1 MTVLLKVQNLKTQF
15 MTERGLL
22 KAVDGVSYDI
32 HEGEIVGLVG
42 ESGCGKSVSQL
53 SLLQLIPVPP
63 GKIVGGK
70 AIFEGQDLL
79 QFEANGPKMRS
90 IRGGKIAMIFQEPMT
105 SLNPAMTIARQLTE
119 VMQLHLNMDNH
130 AARERSIELLG
141 LVGIPDAERRLDD
154 YPHQFSGGMRQR
166 VMVAMAVSCNPRLI
180 IADEPTTALDATIQA
195 QLLELMKD
203 IVVRFQMAM
212 VLVTH
217 NLGIVARYAQ
227 RINVMYAGRI
237 VESGTVKEIWDNPL
251 HPYTIGLL
259 QCVPKLGKKLTP
271 IEGAPPHLINMPP
284 TCPFLPRCRY
294 QTENCGKEPRAELIF
309 IEGQHYVGCHVDTR
323 SVTPTASIPP
333 GREKRFDTTLHVTA
347 RPEMT
352 CPGMLESGGN
362 IKPWQDDIIL
372 DVKDL
377 RMYFPVTR
385 GLFRRKVADVK
396 AVDNISFKI
405 KKGETFGLVGES
417 GCGKTTV
424 GRCAQRLYC
433 PTEGQI
439 LFEGQDVTRL
449 SENKLMTLRR
459 KMAVIFQDPYGSL
472 NPRINAGNIVGEP
485 LKVHHLVSSN
495 REYEEK
501 VEGLF
506 LMAGLDPSMTDRF
519 PHEFSGGQRQ
529 RIAIA
534 RALAGD
540 PSLIICD
547 EPVSALDV
555 SIQAQIINLLQELRE
570 KKEGLTYM
578 FISHDLLTVQYIS
591 TRVAVMYLG
600 RIVEIAASEELYD
613 NTLHPY
619 SRALLSAIPIPDP
632 HLEEKRERIIL
643 QGDVP
648 SPLNPPPG
656 CNFHTRCPMAISECS
671 QGVPPLRDIGNG
683 HQVAC
688 IRV

>member
-1 MTVLLKVQNLKTQF
+1 MTVLLKVENLRTQF
-15 MTERGLL
+15 ATERGLV

-53 SLLQLIPVPP
+53 SVMQLIPSPP
-63 GKIVGGK
+63 GEIVGGK

-79 QFEANGPKMRS
+79 QFEPKGPEMRS
-90 IRGGKIAMIFQEPMT
+90 IRGSKIAMIFQEPMT
-105 SLNPAMTIARQLTE
+105 SLNPAMTVARQLSE
-119 VMQLHLNMDNH
+119 VMQLHLKMDDH
-130 AARERSIELLG
+130 AARKRGIELLN
-141 LVGIPDAERRLDD
+141 LVGIPDAERRVDD

-166 VMVAMAVSCNPRLI
+166 VMVAMAVSCNPKLL

-203 IVVRFQMAM
+203 IVARFKTAM
-212 VLVTH
+212 VMVTH

-251 HPYTIGLL
+251 HPYTISLL
-259 QCVPKLGKKLTP
+259 QCVPKLGKKLVP
-271 IEGAPPHLINMPP
+271 IEGLPPHLINMPP

-294 QTENCGKEPRAELIF
+294 RNENCHKQVWGELEHV
-309 IEGQHYVGCHVDTR
+309 EGQHYVGCRVVTGQIDSTVSVDPRKRVDTMQP
-323 SVTPTASIPP
+323 VTVKPVVS
-333 GREKRFDTTLHVTA
+333 K
-347 RPEMT
+347 
-352 CPGMLESGGN
+352 
-362 IKPWQDDIIL
+362 IKPSQDDIIL
-372 DVKDL
+372 DVKNL
-377 RMYFPVTR
+377 QMYFPVTR
-385 GLFRRKVADVK
+385 GLLRRKVADVK
-396 AVDNISFKI
+396 AVDNVSFKI
-405 KKGETFGLVGES
+405 RKGETFGLVGES

-424 GRCAQRLYC
+424 GRCAQRLYRS
-433 PTEGQI
+433 TGGQI
-439 LFEGQDVTRL
+439 LFEGQDIASL
-449 SENKLMTLRR
+449 SENKIKTLRR
-459 KMAVIFQDPYGSL
+459 KMAVVFQDPYGSL
-472 NPRINAGNIVGEP
+472 NPRMNAGSIVGEP
-485 LKVHHLVSSN
+485 LKVHHLVISN
-495 REYEEK
+495 RDYEEK
-501 VEGLF
+501 VEELF

-529 RIAIA
+529 RIAVA

-555 SIQAQIINLLQELRE
+555 SIQAQIINLLQELQE

-578 FISHDLLTVQYIS
+578 FISHDLLAVQYVS

-600 RIVEIAASEELYD
+600 RIVEIAGSEELYD

-619 SRALLSAIPIPDP
+619 SRALLSAVPLPDP

-643 QGDVP
+643 EGDVP

-656 CNFHTRCPMAISECS
+656 CNFHTRCPIAISECS
-671 QGVPPLRDIGNG
+671 QVVPPLRDIGEG

-688 IRV
+688 IKV

>member
-1 MTVLLKVQNLKTQF
+1 MTVLLNVEKLRTQF
-15 MTERGLL
+15 RTERGLV

-32 HEGEIVGLVG
+32 REGEIVGLVG

-53 SLLQLIPVPP
+53 SLLQLIPSPP
-63 GKIVGGK
+63 GEIVGGK
-70 AIFEGQDLL
+70 AIFEGQNLL
-79 QFEANGPKMRS
+79 QLEANGPEMRS

-105 SLNPAMTIARQLTE
+105 SLNPALTVARQLTE
-119 VMQLHLNMDNH
+119 MMQLHLNMDNQ
-130 AARERSIELLG
+130 AARERSIELLK
-141 LVGIPDAERRLDD
+141 LVGISDAERRLDD

-166 VMVAMAVSCNPRLI
+166 VMVAMAVSCNPKLI

-203 IVVRFQMAM
+203 IVVRFKTAM
-212 VLVTH
+212 VMVTH

-237 VESGTVKEIWDNPL
+237 IESGAVKEIWDNPL
-251 HPYTIGLL
+251 HPYTISLL
-259 QCVPKLGKKLTP
+259 QCVPKLGKKLVP
-271 IEGAPPHLINMPP
+271 IEGVPPHLINMPP

-294 QTENCGKEPRAELIF
+294 QTGNCGKEPWSELKL
-309 IEGQHYVGCHVDTR
+309 IEGQHYVACHVDTR
-323 SVTPTASIPP
+323 SVDPTASIPP
-333 GREKRFDTTLHVTA
+333 GRDKRADTMQPIMAT
-347 RPEMT
+347 PEVT
-352 CPGMLESGGN
+352 CPGVPESGGN

-396 AVDNISFKI
+396 AVDNINFKI

-424 GRCAQRLYC
+424 GRCTQRLYR
-433 PTEGQI
+433 PTGGQI
-439 LFEGQDVTRL
+439 LFEGQDVAPL
-449 SENKLMTLRR
+449 SGKKIKTLRR
-459 KMAVIFQDPYGSL
+459 KMAVVFQDPYGSL
-472 NPRINAGNIVGEP
+472 NPRMNAGSIVGEP

-495 REYEEK
+495 KEYEEK
-501 VEGLF
+501 VEELF
-506 LMAGLDPSMTDRF
+506 RMAGLDPSMTDRF

-547 EPVSALDV
+547 EPISSLDV
-555 SIQAQIINLLQELRE
+555 SIQAQIINLLQELQE
-570 KKEGLTYM
+570 KKKGLTYM
-578 FISHDLLTVQYIS
+578 FISHDLLAVQYIS

-619 SRALLSAIPIPDP
+619 SRALLSAIPVPDP

-656 CNFHTRCPMAISECS
+656 CNFHTRCPMATSECS
-671 QGVPPLRDIGNG
+671 QVVPPLRDIGGG